1 MWLVLG
7 NLLSPEIVSIDEGLL
22 ALPVVF
28 STCIRGTFSFSL
40 KWSWEIHIFLKCP
53 VTFLNF
59 LPLYINMHF
68 FLPSLNL
75 WCFAS
80 LEIRNH
86 FAPWPWLSEDR
97 FCSLKPLFGSFIFHF
112 TLRGNSRKPILYL
125 LWLGILNFSFKG
137 PVARE
142 KTVSTFG
149 KEKGNLLEW
158 WPTELSGLGKSDPQK
173 G

>member
-7 NLLSPEIVSIDEGLL
+7 NLLSPEI
-22 ALPVVF
+22 ALTKDSWLCRLFLVHAFGVRLVFHWNGVEKYIYFWNALWLFKF
-28 STCIRGTFSFSL
+28 STFIY
-40 KWSWEIHIFLKCP
+40 K
-53 VTFLNF
+53 
-59 LPLYINMHF
+59 YA
-68 FLPSLNL
+68 SLNL